1 MEIRVRST
9 GQVMYESELRSY
21 LLANNGPSY
30 DQLTPEVMEAIGVD
44 AVLEGPQAQ
53 PTRYQTSFRD
63 GIQQIGSEWFTKYS
77 VADMD
82 ADQIAAKDAEQA
94 KAVRQ
99 ERDKRLADC
108 DWRVIKAL
116 ESNIPQD
123 FEWAAYRQALRDIST
138 QSGFPWDITWPDA
151 P

>member
-30 DQLTPEVMEAIGVD
+30 DQLTPEIMEAVGVD

-94 KAVRQ
+94 IAVRQ